1 MKKLLFILSVFVFI
15 GGAVSGVSAAVWT
28 VTKSANSN
36 DGACNA
42 DCSLREAVAAASSGD
57 TVVFNSS
64 LIGQTFALGGTPIE
78 YVGKRIEIDG
88 NLDGVN
94 VVLLSGGGT
103 TYHFDIQDNASLT
116 LKNMILAQ
124 GGGSQYG
131 SIFAFNSN
139 LFLDR
144 VAIRGNSASTFG
156 AIHLLSSGAPT
167 SHAITNSSI
176 TGNTTTGGGG
186 AQISAI
192 EVSPLSVL
200 YMSNTTIGNNRNL
213 GNNAPEVNF
222 GAIHTSG
229 KLFLRNCTITENEG
243 NQGGGV
249 TVTGTDPS
257 NVFDVGNSII
267 AGNSATTIGQDI
279 YITPNTDT
287 VTISRGGNLIGDTE
301 SIPAGIFTQTND
313 AVNVDPLLAPTNSNQ
328 GGHPVATHPLQA
340 GSPAINGGLNSV
352 AVEPLSNLPLTQDA
366 RGAAFPR
373 IAGGTVDKGAFEDQ
387 TNGASLVV
395 TKLTNSND
403 GTCDTD
409 CSLREAV
416 GAAADDAGTET
427 ITFAANV
434 FGTLSLGG
442 SEILIQNNDVNIVGY
457 PGLTAET
464 LIVSGSNTNR
474 IFRINNSDVSLTGM
488 TFANGNGTGAVSS
501 GFGGAIYAHGGAN
514 VTLDRVIVRNNAAT
528 TYGAL
533 YLLGGTHRIV
543 NSTINNNQATSCI
556 AIGNVNG
563 TLHMANA
570 TLSTNLDSNGGT
582 GAGALCNIGA
592 TANIRNSTIAFNRIG
607 SDAGAGI
614 WSSGTLNLGNTIV
627 AGNIAGS
634 NPDINN
640 ASGTVTSAGGNL
652 VQDANGLPF
661 SALNAANDQTGVDPL
676 LNALDSNGG
685 NVPTHSLMPQSPAI
699 NTGLNSNAVDPF
711 DNSALATDARGA
723 GFMRIVSIV
732 DKGAFESLI
741 PTSAGVTVAGKV
753 FDGEGKPA
761 SNAKVYLTDSQGVT
775 RIATTNNF
783 GNFAF
788 DTVSVGETYIINV
801 TAKKWQYNP
810 QVINVAE
817 EISDLTFAPEE

>member
-1 MKKLLFILSVFVFI
+1 MKKLLFILSVFIFI
-15 GGAVSGVSAAVWT
+15 CGAWSGAGAATWT
-28 VTKSANSN
+28 VTKAANSN
-36 DGACNA
+36 DNVCDA
-42 DCSLREAVAAASSGD
+42 DCSLREAVAAAASGD
-57 TVVFNSS
+57 LIVFDSD
-64 LIGQTFALGGTPIE
+64 LVGQTITLGGTPIS
-78 YVGKRIEIDG
+78 YVGKRLEIDG

-94 VVLLSGGGT
+94 VAFLSGSNT
-103 TYHFDIQDNASLT
+103 TYHFDIQNNASLS
-116 LKNMILAQ
+116 LKNMILTQ
-124 GGGSQYG
+124 GNNFGRG
-131 SIFAFNSN
+131 SIFAFDST
-139 LFLDR
+139 LHLDR
-144 VAIRGNSASTFG
+144 VAIRGNTSNTVG
-156 AIHLLSSGAPT
+156 AIELIANAPQRT
-167 SHAITNSSI
+167 HSIKNSSI

-186 AQISAI
+186 AQIAAI
-192 EVSPLSVL
+192 FSGANAAI
-200 YMSNTTIGNNRNL
+200 YMSNTTISNNRTL
-213 GNNAPEVNF
+213 GIEPANNNF
-222 GAIHTSG
+222 GAIHSVG
-229 KLFLRNCTITENEG
+229 RLFLRNCTITDNEAKR
-243 NQGGGV
+243 GGGIV
-249 TVTGTDPS
+249 LIGEGTS
-257 NVFDVGNSII
+257 NGFDVGNSII
-267 AGNSATTIGQDI
+267 ARNSASETGQDI
-279 YITPNTDT
+279 WFANPNANI
-287 VTISRGGNLIGDTE
+287 ISRGGNLIGDSDT
-301 SIPAGIFTQTND
+301 IPAGIFTETND
-313 AVNVDPLLAPTNSNQ
+313 ELNVNPLLAPINSNQ
-328 GGHPVATHPLQA
+328 GGHPVTTFPLQA
-340 GSPAINGGLNSV
+340 GSPAIGTGLNAV
-352 AVEPLSNLPLTQDA
+352 AVDPLSNVPLTQDA

-387 TNGASLVV
+387 TNGASLIVS
-395 TKLTNSND
+395 KLANSND

-416 GAAADDAGTET
+416 AAASNDPGTDT
-427 ITFAANV
+427 ITFALNV
-434 FGTLSLGG
+434 FGTLTLGG
-442 SEILIQNNDVNIVGY
+442 SEILIQNNDVNIIGY
-457 PGLTAET
+457 PGLSAET

-474 IFRINNSDVSLTGM
+474 LFRINSSDVSFVGM

-514 VTLDRVIVRNNAAT
+514 VTFDRVIVRNNAAT

-543 NSTINNNQATSCI
+543 NSTINNNQATNCI

-582 GAGALCNIGA
+582 GAGALCNISA

-607 SDAGAGI
+607 SDPGAGI
-614 WSSGTLNLGNTIV
+614 WSNGTLNIGNTIV

-661 SALNAANDQTGVDPL
+661 SALNGTNDQTGVDPL
-676 LNALDSNGG
+676 LNALAGNGG
-685 NVPTHSLMPQSPAI
+685 NVPTHSFAAQSPAI
-699 NTGLNSNAVDPF
+699 NTGINANAVDPF
-711 DNSALATDARGA
+711 DNSALATDARGT

-783 GNFAF
+783 GNFTF
-788 DTVSVGETYIINV
+788 DTVSVGETFIINV

-810 QVINVAE
+810 QVINVSE
-817 EISDLTFAPEE
+817 EIADLSFAPEE